1 MEWLHLTT
9 TTDQI
14 SAELLVQALRDEGIN
29 ALVNAGDT
37 ASFLGVSASPCR
49 VMVDADQWLQAMSTM
64 EQWDAEVTED

>member
-14 SAELLVQALRDEGIN
+14 SAELLVQALRDEGID

-37 ASFLGVSASPCR
+37 ASFLGVSANPCR
-49 VMVDADQWLQAMSTM
+49 VMVNADQWLKAMSTM
-64 EQWDAEVTED
+64 EQWDAEVTEG